1 MKKNGFTL
9 IELLGVVTILAVV
22 LLIGTNA
29 VSKVIKENK
38 QHMHDEQISNY
49 IDAVRIWS
57 YDHVTNLPAEGN
69 TITIT
74 LETLI
79 SSNYV
84 ADGIID
90 PLTDEV
96 FPKTTSFCIKNVNGN
111 YTYGYESNC

>member
-9 IELLGVVTILAVV
+9 IELLGVITILAIV

-57 YDHVTNLPAEGN
+57 YDHINQLPVDGN
-69 TITIT
+69 TITVT

-79 SSNYV
+79 ETNYV

-96 FPKTTSFCIKNVNGN
+96 FPKTTSFCIKNVDGN

>member
-1 MKKNGFTL
+1 MKKGFTL
-9 IELLGVVTILAVV
+9 IELLGVVTILAIV
-22 LLIGTNA
+22 LMIGTNA

-38 QHMHDEQISNY
+38 QHIHDEQMNNFV
-49 IDAVRIWS
+49 DGVRSWS
-57 YDHVTNLPAEGN
+57 YDHISSLPAEGA

-79 SSNYV
+79 TDKVVN
-84 ADGIID
+84 DGIID

-111 YTYGYESNC
+111 YIYGIENNC